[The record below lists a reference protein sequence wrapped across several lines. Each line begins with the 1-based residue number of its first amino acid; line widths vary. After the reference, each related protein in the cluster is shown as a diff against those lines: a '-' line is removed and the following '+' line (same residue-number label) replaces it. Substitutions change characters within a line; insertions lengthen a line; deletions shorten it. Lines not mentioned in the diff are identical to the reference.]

1 MLETVSGMFSIWRFM
16 RHSRDMIAVLCPG
29 QGAQT
34 PGMLAPWLEIPS
46 VAARLAELS
55 DATDIDVVA
64 HGTTSD
70 ADTIRDTAIA
80 QPLLVATALATAR
93 EVLGDALPAVAAGHS
108 VGEFGAAALAG
119 ALTDAE
125 AMRLVTVRAR
135 AMADAAA
142 VAEPTSMAAVLG
154 GDPEEVLVALAA
166 HGLTPANMNGGGQ
179 VVAAGSKSAIQ
190 ALVASP
196 PARARVIE
204 LQVAGA
210 FHTETMRPA
219 VATLAE
225 AAAAIVPSAV
235 AEVLL
240 SNADGARV
248 TSGSEVLDRLVA
260 QVANPVRWDLCQ
272 QAMLDLGVTAILEVA
287 PGGVLTGLAKRSMKG
302 IPAVALKSP
311 ADLDAA
317 RELLEAHA

>member
-1 MLETVSGMFSIWRFM
+1 
-16 RHSRDMIAVLCPG
+16 MIAVLCPG

-46 VAARLAELS
+46 VAARLAALS
-55 DATDIDVVA
+55 EATDIDVIS

-70 ADTIRDTAIA
+70 ADTIRDTAVA

-93 EVLGDALPAVAAGHS
+93 EVLGDSLPPVTAGHS

-119 ALTDAE
+119 AITDAQ
-125 AMRLVTVRAR
+125 AMQLVTVRAR
-135 AMADAAA
+135 AMAAAA
-142 VAEPTSMAAVLG
+142 AAAEPTSMAAVLG
-154 GDPEEVLVALAA
+154 GDPEEVLAALAA
-166 HGLTPANMNGGGQ
+166 QGLTAANMNGGGQ
-179 VVAAGSKSAIQ
+179 VVAAGSKRAIE
-190 ALVASP
+190 ALVAAP
-196 PARARVIE
+196 PTRARVIE

-210 FHTETMRPA
+210 FHTATMQPA
-219 VATLAE
+219 VATLAD
-225 AAAAIVPSAV
+225 AAAGVSPGTV

-248 TSGSEVLDRLVA
+248 TEGRDVLARLVS

-272 QAMLDLGVTAILEVA
+272 QAMLDVGVTAIIEVA

-302 IPAVALKSP
+302 IPAVALKTP
-311 ADLDAA
+311 EDLDAA